1 MDWGVKNWIFHEVIA
16 FALSKK
22 GFYQK
27 VSYLIKG
34 FVFAPFLMKKTAKSG
49 AEHAQSAIAGSQGGG
64 DIYPL
69 F

>member
-1 MDWGVKNWIFHEVIA
+1 MARGVKNWIFHEVIA

-22 GFYQK
+22 CLYEK
-27 VSYLIKG
+27 TSYIIKG
-34 FVFAPFLMKKTAKSG
+34 FVFAPFLMKKTAKSS
-49 AEHAQSAIAGSQGGG
+49 AEHAQSAITISQGGG

>member
-1 MDWGVKNWIFHEVIA
+1 MGVKNRTFNEVIA

-22 GFYQK
+22 CLHQK

-34 FVFAPFLMKKTAKSG
+34 FIFAPWLMKKTAKLG
-49 AEHAQSAIAGSQGGG
+49 ATHSQSAIATSQDAG

>member
-1 MDWGVKNWIFHEVIA
+1 MGVKNWTLHEVIA

-22 GFYQK
+22 CLYQK
-27 VSYLIKG
+27 VSYLVKG
-34 FVFAPFLMKKTAKSG
+34 FIFAPLLMKRTAKS
-49 AEHAQSAIAGSQGGG
+49 ASEHARSTITNSQDAG